1 MLRTVERK
9 ILSYLKTSY
18 RGSYID
24 IGSVVGSSDKI
35 WTLSLNQQST
45 ETPIVLLHG
54 LGAGVALWV
63 FNLDSLAKHRPVY
76 AIDLLGNLSRRGW
89 SRCVSHICLFIIT
102 SVNFIQ
108 ALEEAADRIS
118 AAMPKKPRINW
129 FDRLSHGGETQLD
142 KFVLLGHSMG
152 GFLAASYAIKHPEHV
167 KHLILAD
174 PWGFPEKPSEVVQ
187 KRNIPLWVKAI
198 AYVVQPLN
206 PLWAVRF
213 AGPFGQWLIETT
225 RPDIIRKFSPILKEE
240 PSLISQ
246 YIHQCNA
253 QTPSPSSSSP
263 RASSPSASAPMS
275 PTRCSTV
282 SHYRWC
288 GARDSISIMLDHL
301 SRTDRVNC
309 RQEAAALGGAAEE
322 LEARLVVLELGGARV
337 VRREQQQ
344 QRQKQSLEQADLR
357 LVLGAD
363 RRHRV
368 RELARG
374 PSGAAPAT
382 ARAAASAAAD
392 RAYGQRRRGLL
403 RLRPAADS
411 VAVRVAGRLRLGQM
425 AGQHRADGQLA
436 GRADD
441 RLDQWH
447 PRERLRLRRD
457 VQELGEALERRPER
471 LPAQSPAGQHQRR
484 RHLPHVQVRHGR
496 PQPRRHEDTAAL
508 GLRRVQL
515 DDKQVERR
523 QRDRTSG
530 RLLVQRGSYYPIRAP
545 AERRRVEAVAPR
557 RAHPLERP
565 LPRPRHLAAGP
576 AALHL
581 PGYPHEPREQ
591 KPNDRAGDR
600 PNGLEHGGRLRLHR
614 LGVSSARRGRG
625 PAGQRRAAGQRRR
638 LAPVHALRLP
648 HVRLGHRPARHTPA
662 ARAKPRR
669 RRPGP
674 GDLAAQGQRRQLLV
688 RLARHRRLDSGLS
701 AHLRGQRRQHGH
713 GRHRHRRP
721 SPQVAAPAH
730 YPRDCAFEIDE
741 CDWINGRE
749 SSVGGGGGGDSL
761 DPLPIGAGSAGSP
774 SAGSHHSSGRN
785 RVNWERVSQQSLNS
799 RHHRKPHTLTTTR
812 PRQEYFMSLQSNSRG
827 GSSASAYLVS
837 SDIKS
842 SHRSNSE
849 PLCLSFWYLMFES
862 FIDAAGPSLG
872 VLRLLVQP
880 VGDGIDSALPLWQLY
895 NNQGPSWQYGQVTIG
910 PEKRDYSIVFEGT
923 WGPNRANGNIA
934 IDDIAFYTG
943 NCSVKPSSASV
954 RPQDCSFEK
963 GLCGWENQ
971 TSPSSGKN
979 DPRLQWQRA
988 YPSHRPA
995 QLLDKTFSSPGDF
1008 VFFDI
1013 FSPNQRREVKLRSPL
1028 VQSSAAQE
1036 PSCFTFWFVAFGVE
1050 ESTELK
1056 IVLMSPNDDVDAN
1069 DSQEPSGEFDDSEQV
1084 LWSLTAK
1091 GFNNPKP
1098 LWTWA
1103 QVTIEPRSSYR
1114 LILQGSAS
1122 NGGFAIDDIKFQSQA
1137 CPSNYYTRAFFLA
1150 N

>member
-1 MLRTVERK
+1 MTRKVCGIVALLLIIIAEAELLFSSTIKPKRFGADVSYSLLYGKKQQHSEERLKSSKRVSSSSNSEELESFVVSNSSGKSKASSKLIYDSSSGPISDIEYASSPVALAEQPQQQQQEQQHRLPLVVPTVSVDEAFCDFGPLPSQSLCEWQDGCGSVKWQASTGLTANWLGGPTIDSTSGTPESGYGFVETSKSSERRSSVGQSGFLHSPQLASTSVAGTCLMFK
-9 ILSYLKTSY
+9 YAMDGLSPAGMRILLHSGYDEFSSTISKSSGANETAPPGVYSCGSATTSQGPLQSVAAARQSRLDERILWNARYHDLGTWQQGQLLYTYPDTHTLIIEAIPVDEKDPSRSY
-18 RGSYID
+18 RGYVAIDDIDLQPGTSCVGFCNFAGGFCDWTNEAEDDFDWSISRGSKNPTTGPVTDRTDSSTGGGYAYID
-24 IGSVVGSSDKI
+24 
-35 WTLSLNQQST
+35 
-45 ETPIVLLHG
+45 
-54 LGAGVALWV
+54 
-63 FNLDSLAKHRPVY
+63 
-76 AIDLLGNLSRRGW
+76 
-89 SRCVSHICLFIIT
+89 
-102 SVNFIQ
+102 
-108 ALEEAADRIS
+108 S
-118 AAMPKKPRINW
+118 A
-129 FDRLSHGGETQLD
+129 
-142 KFVLLGHSMG
+142 
-152 GFLAASYAIKHPEHV
+152 Y
-167 KHLILAD
+167 
-174 PWGFPEKPSEVVQ
+174 
-187 KRNIPLWVKAI
+187 
-198 AYVVQPLN
+198 
-206 PLWAVRF
+206 
-213 AGPFGQWLIETT
+213 
-225 RPDIIRKFSPILKEE
+225 
-240 PSLISQ
+240 
-246 YIHQCNA
+246 
-253 QTPSPSSSSP
+253 
-263 RASSPSASAPMS
+263 
-275 PTRCSTV
+275 
-282 SHYRWC
+282 
-288 GARDSISIMLDHL
+288 
-301 SRTDRVNC
+301 
-309 RQEAAALGGAAEE
+309 
-322 LEARLVVLELGGARV
+322 
-337 VRREQQQ
+337 
-344 QRQKQSLEQADLR
+344 
-357 LVLGAD
+357 
-363 RRHRV
+363 
-368 RELARG
+368 
-374 PSGAAPAT
+374 
-382 ARAAASAAAD
+382 
-392 RAYGQRRRGLL
+392 
-403 RLRPAADS
+403 
-411 VAVRVAGRLRLGQM
+411 
-425 AGQHRADGQLA
+425 
-436 GRADD
+436 
-441 RLDQWH
+441 
-447 PRERLRLRRD
+447 
-457 VQELGEALERRPER
+457 
-471 LPAQSPAGQHQRR
+471 
-484 RHLPHVQVRHGR
+484 
-496 PQPRRHEDTAAL
+496 
-508 GLRRVQL
+508 
-515 DDKQVERR
+515 
-523 QRDRTSG
+523 
-530 RLLVQRGSYYPIRAP
+530 
-545 AERRRVEAVAPR
+545 PR
-557 RAHPLERP
+557 RA
-565 LPRPRHLAAGP
+565 
-576 AALHL
+576 
-581 PGYPHEPREQ
+581 
-591 KPNDRAGDR
+591 GD
-600 PNGLEHGGRLRLHR
+600 
-614 LGVSSARRGRG
+614 VA
-625 PAGQRRAAGQRRR
+625 R
-638 LAPVHALRLP
+638 LASVVLP
-648 HVRLGHRPARHTPA
+648 ASAVDSPQCMHFAFHMFGSGIGQLGI
-662 ARAKPRR
+662 
-669 RRPGP
+669 
-674 GDLAAQGQRRQLLV
+674 
-688 RLARHRRLDSGLS
+688 
-701 AHLRGQRRQHGH
+701 HLRHARSLADDVQAQEIWRLKGNAGNSWFDSRVTVASTQDFQLIFEASVGNTAM
-713 GRHRHRRP
+713 GDIAIDDVSFTSGP
-721 SPQVAAPAH
+721 CPTSPQVAAPAH

-872 VLRLLVQP
+872 VLRVLVQP

-1028 VQSSAAQE
+1028 VQSSAAQQ

-1137 CPSNYYTRAFFLA
+1137 CPTRPAEA
-1150 N
+1150 RPASTTP

>member
-1 MLRTVERK
+1 MTRK
-9 ILSYLKTSY
+9 VCGI
-18 RGSYID
+18 
-24 IGSVVGSSDKI
+24 
-35 WTLSLNQQST
+35 
-45 ETPIVLLHG
+45 
-54 LGAGVALWV
+54 VALLLIIIAEAELLFSSTIKPKRFGADV
-63 FNLDSLAKHRPVY
+63 SYSLLYGKKQQHSEERLKSSKRV
-76 AIDLLGNLSRRGW
+76 
-89 SRCVSHICLFIIT
+89 T
-102 SVNFIQ
+102 SSSN
-108 ALEEAADRIS
+108 LEELES
-118 AAMPKKPRINW
+118 FVVSN
-129 FDRLSHGGETQLD
+129 SSGG
-142 KFVLLGHSMG
+142 KNK
-152 GFLAASYAIKHPEHV
+152 ASSK
-167 KHLILAD
+167 LIYD
-174 PWGFPEKPSEVVQ
+174 
-187 KRNIPLWVKAI
+187 
-198 AYVVQPLN
+198 
-206 PLWAVRF
+206 
-213 AGPFGQWLIETT
+213 
-225 RPDIIRKFSPILKEE
+225 
-240 PSLISQ
+240 
-246 YIHQCNA
+246 
-253 QTPSPSSSSP
+253 SSSGPISDIEY
-263 RASSPSASAPMS
+263 ASSP
-275 PTRCSTV
+275 V
-282 SHYRWC
+282 
-288 GARDSISIMLDHL
+288 
-301 SRTDRVNC
+301 
-309 RQEAAALGGAAEE
+309 ALAEQP
-322 LEARLVVLELGGARV
+322 
-337 VRREQQQ
+337 QQQ
-344 QRQKQSLEQADLR
+344 QQQQEQQHRLALVVPTVSVDEAFCDFGPLPSQSLCEWQDGCGSVKWQASTGLTANW
-357 LVLGAD
+357 LGGPTID
-363 RRHRV
+363 STSGTPESGYGFVETSKSSERRSSVGQSGFLHSPQ
-368 RELARG
+368 LASTSVAGTCLMFKYAMDGLSPAGMRILLHSGYDEFSSTISKSSGANETG
-374 PSGAAPAT
+374 PPGVYSCAAPAT
-382 ARAAASAAAD
+382 SLGPLQSVAAS
-392 RAYGQRRRGLL
+392 RQS
-403 RLRPAADS
+403 RLDERILWNARYHD
-411 VAVRVAGRLRLGQM
+411 LGTWQ
-425 AGQHRADGQLA
+425 QGQLLYTYPDTHTLIIEAIPVDEKDPSRSYRGYVAIDDIDLQPGTSCVGFCNFA
-436 GRADD
+436 GGFCDWTNEAEDD
-441 RLDQWH
+441 FDW
-447 PRERLRLRRD
+447 
-457 VQELGEALERRPER
+457 
-471 LPAQSPAGQHQRR
+471 S
-484 RHLPHVQVRHGR
+484 
-496 PQPRRHEDTAAL
+496 
-508 GLRRVQL
+508 
-515 DDKQVERR
+515 
-523 QRDRTSG
+523 
-530 RLLVQRGSYYPIRAP
+530 I
-545 AERRRVEAVAPR
+545 
-557 RAHPLERP
+557 
-565 LPRPRHLAAGP
+565 
-576 AALHL
+576 
-581 PGYPHEPREQ
+581 PREQ

-688 RLARHRRLDSGLS
+688 RLARHRRLDTGLS
-701 AHLRGQRRQHGH
+701 AHLRGQRGKHGH
-713 GRHRHRRP
+713 GRHRHRRRVLHQRTLSHNGAFAA

-749 SSVGGGGGGDSL
+749 SSLGGGGGGDSL

-872 VLRLLVQP
+872 VLRVLVQP
-880 VGDGIDSALPLWQLY
+880 VGHGIDSALPLWQLY
-895 NNQGPSWQYGQVTIG
+895 NNQGPSWQYGQVTVG

-1056 IVLMSPNDDVDAN
+1056 IVLVSPNDDVDAN

-1137 CPSNYYTRAFFLA
+1137 CPSNYYTRAFFSSQLILQFIYHA
-1150 N
+1150 FLSVSLIFSETSGGEASFNYSVKYTNRK